1 MNDIQQISK
10 ERFERRGSGER
21 ISKTNVH
28 DTGINLK
35 KPVNQ
40 KLRLVLLALMAVLGA
55 TSVSP
60 ATAACTYSISPASR
74 THGHGAATNMVSVTA
89 SSNVCAWSVVNTNTW
104 ITITSATNGV
114 GNGTVNY
121 TVAANPSLI
130 ARTGV
135 VVIAQQFFTMQ
146 QQGVPCTYSISPT
159 SRTHGYGAAS
169 NTVGV
174 TTSSGCT
181 WTVIN
186 TNGWITI
193 TSAISGAGDGTVYYT
208 VAANPSP
215 VARTG
220 VVVIAQQLFTVQQQ
234 GVPCTY
240 SISPTSRVHG
250 YGAASNSVNATTSSG
265 CAWTVVNTNA
275 WITITSATSGTGDG
289 TVYYTVAANPNPT
302 ERTGVVVM
310 AQQVFTV
317 RQQPV
322 ICSYSISP
330 TARVHGYGAASNTI
344 SVTTSSGCAW
354 PVVNTN
360 AWITITSATSGTG
373 DGTITY
379 EVAANPSASDRM
391 GVVMIAD
398 QPFSVTQRAAPCT
411 VSISPDSRTHGYGA
425 TNASVSV
432 TTAIG
437 CPWTVINTNDWITI
451 TSATSASGSGNV
463 TYMVEANPN
472 PMERTGVVM
481 IADQPLTLTQRAVVC
496 AYDISPTTRFHGFGE
511 TTGTV
516 TVVPKGSGCS
526 WTVVNTN
533 TWITILSSTQGMGF
547 GSVGYKVAFNHSTNE
562 RSGVIRIADQALF
575 LTQRGLTNT
584 GFFFQSITLLSGGQ
598 VKLRV
603 LGPTNSTCEL
613 QASLDLIN
621 WERIFS
627 ATNTTGSVEYIDTPP
642 SSVKRR
648 LYRALLR

>member
-1 MNDIQQISK
+1 MKDKAQMIK
-10 ERFERRGSGER
+10 RPFGRRGADEQIFRSPNFQG
-21 ISKTNVH
+21 
-28 DTGINLK
+28 TGLSMR
-35 KPVNQ
+35 KPLNR
-40 KLRLVLLALMAVLGA
+40 RLWPVLLPLMALLGA
-55 TSVSP
+55 GSGSN

-104 ITITSATNGV
+104 ITITSATDGV

-135 VVIAQQFFTMQ
+135 VVIAQQFFT
-146 QQGVPCTYSISPT
+146 
-159 SRTHGYGAAS
+159 
-169 NTVGV
+169 
-174 TTSSGCT
+174 
-181 WTVIN
+181 
-186 TNGWITI
+186 
-193 TSAISGAGDGTVYYT
+193 
-208 VAANPSP
+208 
-215 VARTG
+215 
-220 VVVIAQQLFTVQQQ
+220 VQQQ

-250 YGAASNSVNATTSSG
+250 YGAASNTVSVTTSSG
-265 CAWTVVNTNA
+265 CTWTVINTNG
-275 WITITSATSGTGDG
+275 WITITSATSGAGDG
-289 TVYYTVAANPNPT
+289 TVSYTVAANPTMND
-302 ERTGVVVM
+302 RTGVVLIGGESVTLT
-310 AQQVFTV
+310 QRGIPCT
-317 RQQPV
+317 
-322 ICSYSISP
+322 YSISP
-330 TARVHGYGAASNTI
+330 NDRIHGYGAASNSV
-344 SVTTSSGCAW
+344 SVTTTSGCSW
-354 PVVNTN
+354 TVVNTN
-360 AWITITSATSGTG
+360 GWITITSATSGAG
-373 DGTITY
+373 NGIVTY
-379 EVAANPSASDRM
+379 AVARNPSASDRM

-472 PMERTGVVM
+472 PMERTGIVM
-481 IADQPLTLTQRAVVC
+481 IAEQLLTLKQRALVC
-496 AYDISPTTRFHGFGE
+496 EYDITPTTRFHGFGE

-516 TVVPKGSGCS
+516 TVLPKGSGCS

-547 GSVGYKVAFNHSTNE
+547 GSVGYKVAFNHSTTE

-584 GFFFQSITLLSGGQ
+584 GFFFQSITLLDGGQ
-598 VKLRV
+598 VKLQV
-603 LGPTNSTCEL
+603 LGPPNSTCEL
-613 QASLDLIN
+613 QASQDLIN
-621 WERIFS
+621 WGSIFS
-627 ATNTTGSVEYIDTPP
+627 ATNTSGSVEYIDTPP

-648 LYRALLR
+648 IYRALLR